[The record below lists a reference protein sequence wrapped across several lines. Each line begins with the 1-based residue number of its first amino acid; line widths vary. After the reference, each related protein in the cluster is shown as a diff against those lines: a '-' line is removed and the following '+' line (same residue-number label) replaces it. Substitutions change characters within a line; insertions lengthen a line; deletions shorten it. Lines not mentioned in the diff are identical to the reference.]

1 MENSIRTKTTRTI
14 ILHVASD
21 DSVVFSFFSSFL
33 LEIVVAVIV
42 GFPEIY
48 IHSEKKS

>member
-1 MENSIRTKTTRTI
+1 MENSIRTQTTRTI

-21 DSVVFSFFSSFL
+21 DSVVFLFFL
-33 LEIVVAVIV
+33 LEIVVAVII

-48 IHSEKKS
+48 IYIYI